1 MLLGTR
7 PEEQDVGPKAT
18 DIMSGVFEVFVNLT
32 QVFAGDPKNGVKPSP
47 AITCHHPNRHP
58 KQADKQSITSKGD
71 GLTVFFG
78 KNYREGKNRDVCKA
92 A

>member
-32 QVFAGDPKNGVKPSP
+32 QVFAGDPRIAVVYVFV
-47 AITCHHPNRHP
+47 
-58 KQADKQSITSKGD
+58 TSRCD
-71 GLTVFFG
+71 G
-78 KNYREGKNRDVCKA
+78 
-92 A
+92 